1 MTTSEWI
8 QIPCIELEQPIGH
21 FYIGA
26 IDCHEL
32 VNISFADRRRI
43 EKGERDVEIISGIQ
57 RPLAPKRISELRKYV
72 QSVDA
77 SFPTG
82 IILAIDAKDAVY
94 DSKTHVMAIKNDASV
109 AKIIDGQ
116 HRIEGLV
123 GYQGPTFQLNVTMF
137 IEMDMEDQALL
148 FATINLKQTAV
159 NKSLAYDLFD
169 YAETRSPQK
178 TCHSIARLL
187 NSREGSPFFK
197 RIMIL
202 GTATGSPNETLTQA
216 AFIDPLMKYITQD
229 AITAMEDRDAL
240 KRRKK
245 LSEATPDVVRAKKL
259 IFRNLF
265 IQERDAEIARII
277 WNYFSAVAQRW
288 PEAWDLK
295 KTGLI
300 LNRTTGYRA
309 LMRFLP
315 LAYLSLGREIVFP
328 VAEFKAIFDRVRL
341 ESADFTPERFK
352 PGTSG
357 QADLYRKL
365 QNDTKLDESSIWR
378 GLTGAPAAEA

>member
-1 MTTSEWI
+1 MTAASDWI
-8 QIPCIELEQPIGH
+8 SVPCIELQQPIGK

-26 IDCHEL
+26 IDSNDL
-32 VNISFADRRRI
+32 VRISFADRRRI

-57 RPLAPKRISELRKYV
+57 RPLAPKRITELRKYV
-72 QSVDA
+72 HSIDA

-82 IILAIDAKDAVY
+82 IIVAIAAEDAQY
-94 DSKTHVMAIKNDASV
+94 DEKTHVMKIRNDGNV

-123 GYQGPTFQLNVTMF
+123 QYDGPTFQLNVTLF
-137 IEMDMEDQALL
+137 VEMDMEDQALL
-148 FATINLKQTAV
+148 FATINLKQTPV
-159 NKSLAYDLFD
+159 SKSLVFDLYEF
-169 YAETRSPQK
+169 AEARSPQK
-178 TCHSIARLL
+178 TCHNIARLL
-187 NSREGSPFFK
+187 NSRDNSPFYR

-216 AFIDPLMKYITQD
+216 AFIEPLMRYITAD
-229 AITAMEDRDAL
+229 TITAMEDRDKL
-240 KRRKK
+240 KRGKK
-245 LSEATPDVVRAKKL
+245 LPEIPPDVVRVKKL

-265 IQERDAEIARII
+265 IQDRDAEIARIL
-277 WNYFSAVAQRW
+277 WNYFTAVTQRW
-288 PEAWDLK
+288 PEAWELK

-315 LAYLSLGREIVFP
+315 LAYLTLGQDTVIP
-328 VAEFKAIFDRVRL
+328 TAEFKGIFDRVKL
-341 ESADFTPERFK
+341 EADEFTPDRFK

-357 QADLYRKL
+357 QSELFRKL
-365 QNDTKLDESSIWR
+365 QADTQISESTVWKGVS
-378 GLTGAPAAEA
+378 GS